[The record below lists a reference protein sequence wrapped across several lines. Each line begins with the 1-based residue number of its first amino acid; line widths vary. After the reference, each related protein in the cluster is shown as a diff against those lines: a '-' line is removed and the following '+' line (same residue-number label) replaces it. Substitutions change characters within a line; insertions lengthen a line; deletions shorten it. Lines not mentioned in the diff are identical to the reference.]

1 VGIYNSSYTRVRPFF
16 RILLDRDRGGSSWLT
31 KLLAL
36 GQNEQALSSDL
47 SADPGL
53 LHPTYLDNERKL
65 SPPKEFLRWLILN
78 PEKMTWP
85 KNGTAQYGTDTQQW
99 REKLM
104 GRRDLSREPSD
115 RHDELRDTDRETAIA
130 EGLKGLDRF
139 GPAGSRMKWWAFEG
153 STAVDCYL
161 ATDKLK
167 IYVEGKF
174 TDVLSPSTDW
184 YRTRNQLM
192 RNLESAQA
200 DAKGTPFVC
209 LLITEDGPFGILE
222 AKKIQSSLPH
232 LADAQQQDLMRH
244 FLGATT
250 WRQACQATGVDYS
263 SLPSTV

>member
-1 VGIYNSSYTRVRPFF
+1 
-16 RILLDRDRGGSSWLT
+16 LLDRDRGGASWLT

-36 GQNEQALSSDL
+36 GHNEQALSSAL
-47 SADPGL
+47 LADPGL
-53 LHPTYLDNERKL
+53 LHPTHIDKERRL
-65 SPPKEFLRWLILN
+65 SPPKEFLKWLILN

-85 KNGTAQYGTDTQQW
+85 GNGTARFGTETQQW

-104 GRRDLSREPSD
+104 GRQDLSREPFD
-115 RHDELRDTDRETAIA
+115 RRDEIRDADRKTAIA
-130 EGLKGLDRF
+130 EGLRGLDQF

-153 STAVDCYL
+153 FTAVDCYL

-174 TDVLSPSTDW
+174 TDVLSPSTNW
-184 YRTRNQLM
+184 YRNRNQLM

-200 DAKGTPFVC
+200 DAKGDPFVC
-209 LLITEDGPFGILE
+209 LLITEDEPLGILD

-232 LADAQQQDLMRH
+232 LAHAQQQDLMLH

-250 WRQACQATGVDYS
+250 WRQACLATGVNYG
-263 SLPSTV
+263 SLASTV